1 MAKLFGF
8 SIDDKQDKSPSVI
21 SPVPQTNEDGVD
33 NYISS
38 GFYGQYVDIEGVYKT
53 EHELIRRYRE
63 MSLHPECD
71 GAIEDVVNE
80 AIVSDLYDSPVEI
93 ELSNLNASEGLK
105 KKIREEFKY
114 LKEILDFDRKSHE
127 IFRNWYVD
135 GRVYYLKVID
145 IKNPQAGIQELRYI
159 DPLKMKYIRQEKK
172 DPNKIDNG
180 YVKIGGKNED
190 ITNGPEFEEYFQYTP
205 SPSATYGLN
214 AMSRG
219 SAKSVK
225 IAKDAVTYCTS
236 GLVDRNKNTVL
247 SYLHKAIKALNQ
259 LRMIEDSLVIY
270 RLSRAPE
277 RRIFYIDVGNL
288 PKVKAEQYLKEVMSR
303 YRNKLVYNAQTG
315 EVRDDR
321 KFMSML
327 EDFWLPRRE
336 GGRGTEIT
344 TLPGGQNLGELSDI
358 EYFQKK
364 LYRALGVPESR
375 IAADGGFN
383 LGRSSEILRDELKFA
398 KFVGRLRKRFA
409 QMFNDMLKTQ
419 LILKNIVS
427 PSDWE
432 IMKDH
437 IQYDFLYDNQFAEL
451 KESEMLQSRLGNL
464 AQIEPFIGKYYS
476 TEYVRKRILRQTDQ
490 EIIEI
495 DEQIEDEIKKGII
508 PDPSTIDPITGQP
521 LPQPGA
527 EGMPPAPEGM
537 PGEGSGMAGMG
548 ADTMSMG
555 EIPVEADLESEV
567 QATNKQYSKDIKKSE
582 L

>member
-1 MAKLFGF
+1 MARLFGF
-8 SIDDKQDKSPSVI
+8 SIDDGQSKPPSVV
-21 SPVPQTNEDGVD
+21 SPVPQSNEDGVD

-53 EHELIRRYRE
+53 EHDLIRRYRE
-63 MSLHPECD
+63 MALHPECD

-80 AIVSDLYDSPVEI
+80 ALVSDLYDSPVEV
-93 ELSNLNASEGLK
+93 ELSNLNCSETLK
-105 KKIREEFKY
+105 RVIREEFRAI
-114 LKEILDFDRKSHE
+114 KEMMDFDKKCHE

-145 IKNPQAGIQELRYI
+145 VKDPMAGIQDIRYI

-172 DPNKIDNG
+172 QDPRQLAVANLSRNDNQ
-180 YVKIGGKNED
+180 VVEPKV
-190 ITNGPEFEEYFQYTP
+190 EEYFLYTP
-205 SPSATYGLN
+205 QQKYPTMTGAG
-214 AMSRG
+214 G
-219 SAKSVK
+219 KSKAVK
-225 IAKDAVTYCTS
+225 IAKDSVAYCSS
-236 GLVDRNKNTVL
+236 GLVDRNRGSVL
-247 SYLHKAIKALNQ
+247 SYLHKAIKSLNQ

-270 RLSRAPE
+270 RISRAPE

-303 YRNKLVYNAQTG
+303 YRNKLVYNASTG

-321 KFMSML
+321 KFMSMM

-364 LYRALGVPESR
+364 LYRSLGVPESR

-409 QMFNDMLKTQ
+409 NLFNDLLRTQ
-419 LILKNIVS
+419 LILKNVVT
-427 PSDWE
+427 PEDWE
-432 IMKDH
+432 TMRDH

-451 KESEMLQSRLGNL
+451 KESELLQGRLGNL
-464 AQIEPFIGKYYS
+464 ATIEPYVGKYYS
-476 TEYVRKRILRQTDQ
+476 TEYVRKKILRQTDS

-495 DEQIEDEIKKGII
+495 DMQIEDEITKGIL
-508 PDPSTIDPITGQP
+508 PDPSQVDPITGEP
-521 LPQPGA
+521 LPPEGGDLGAPVNEPDLEA
-527 EGMPPAPEGM
+527 EGA
-537 PGEGSGMAGMG
+537 ATD
-548 ADTMSMG
+548 AQAQKDAKKA
-555 EIPVEADLESEV
+555 EI
-567 QATNKQYSKDIKKSE
+567 
-582 L
+582 

>member
-8 SIDDKQDKSPSVI
+8 SIEDSQKKPPSVV
-21 SPVPQTNEDGVD
+21 SPVPQNNEDGVD

-38 GFYGQYVDIEGVYKT
+38 GFYGQYVDIEGVYRT
-53 EHELIRRYRE
+53 EHDLIKRYRE
-63 MSLHPECD
+63 MALHPECD

-93 ELSNLNASEGLK
+93 ELSNLNASEKLK
-105 KKIREEFKY
+105 NIIRQEFKY
-114 LKEILDFDRKSHE
+114 LKEILDFDRKAHE

-145 IKNPQAGIQELRYI
+145 LKNPQAGIQDLRYI
-159 DPLKMKYIRQEKK
+159 DPMKMKYIRQEKK
-172 DPNKIDNG
+172 KPG
-180 YVKIGGKNED
+180 
-190 ITNGPEFEEYFQYTP
+190 NGPNLGGRLNNETNVVEPEIEEYFLYTSKVNYP
-205 SPSATYGLN
+205 TGMISGAGKNSI
-214 AMSRG
+214 
-219 SAKSVK
+219 K
-225 IAKDAVTYCTS
+225 IAKDSVAYCSS
-236 GLVDRNKNTVL
+236 GLVDRNKGTVL

-303 YRNKLVYNAQTG
+303 YRNKLAYDANTG

-409 QMFNDMLKTQ
+409 QMFNDMLRTQ
-419 LILKNIVS
+419 LILKNIVT
-427 PSDWE
+427 PEDWE
-432 IMKDH
+432 VMSDH

-451 KESEMLQSRLGNL
+451 KEAELLQNRLGNL
-464 AQIEPFIGKYYS
+464 AAIEQYIGKYYS
-476 TEYVRKRILRQTDQ
+476 TEYVRKRVLRQTDS

-495 DEQIEDEIKKGII
+495 DMQIEDEIAKGII
-508 PDPSTIDPITGQP
+508 PDPSQVDPITGEP
-521 LPQPGA
+521 LPQA
-527 EGMPPAPEGM
+527 
-537 PGEGSGMAGMG
+537 GEGSGMEGMG
-548 ADTMSMG
+548 QDTMGMG
-555 EIPVEADLESEV
+555 EVPTEEDMDAQAAEV
-567 QATNKQYSKDIKKSE
+567 DAQVQKDVKKAE
-582 L
+582 I